1 MARMSHCTPTC
12 KQQRNFTKQQDFQN
26 LLVACQSLGLHLL
39 PAGALGDYF
48 KANIIFIALHMY
60 ACLDTL
66 GEPLHEEST
75 FSHVKSPIFFSL
87 PVP

>member
-1 MARMSHCTPTC
+1 MSHCTPNC
-12 KQQRNFTKQQDFQN
+12 KQQGSFTKQQDFQN

-39 PAGALGDYF
+39 PAGALGDCL
-48 KANIIFIALHMY
+48 KTIIIFIALQMY

-66 GEPLHEEST
+66 GEFLHGEST
-75 FSHVKSPIFFSL
+75 FSHVKSPIFFGH